1 MGKEYTLKVPATSQA
16 AVSAALAEHLAPLL
30 RRLDPEASN
39 AFPSVYAVAVP
50 EGLYIC
56 DNLTNAAVASSVM
69 RAALDLLL
77 LYAPAVTV
85 AEE

>member
-1 MGKEYTLKVPATSQA
+1 MGKEYTLKVPADSQA
-16 AVSAALAEHLAPLL
+16 AVSAALGEDLAPLL

-39 AFPSVYAVAVP
+39 VFPSVYAVAVP
-50 EGLYIC
+50 GGLYIC
-56 DNLTNAAVASSVM
+56 DNLTNPEVASSVM

-77 LYAPAVTV
+77 LYAPSVTV

>member
-1 MGKEYTLKVPATSQA
+1 MGKEYTLKVPAVSQA
-16 AVSAALAEHLAPLL
+16 GVSVALREHLAPLL
-30 RRLDPEASN
+30 QRLDPEASN

-56 DNLTNAAVASSVM
+56 DNLTNSTVASTVL

-77 LYAPAVTV
+77 LYAPSVTV
-85 AEE
+85 TEE